1 MDTGKKIITADE
13 FKRIYPRE
21 EKRPVTVFTN
31 GCFDI
36 LHPGHVDYLERASA
50 LGDILMVGL
59 NSDRSVKNIK
69 GNSRPV
75 NREED
80 RARVLAA
87 LACVDFVILFDSDTP
102 LELIQSIV
110 PDVLIK
116 GGDWPEEKIVG
127 RDTVKQA
134 GGRVLSIDLLP
145 GYSTTDLI
153 DRIKHG

>member
-1 MDTGKKIITADE
+1 
-13 FKRIYPRE
+13 
-21 EKRPVTVFTN
+21 
-31 GCFDI
+31 
-36 LHPGHVDYLERASA
+36 
-50 LGDILMVGL
+50 MVGL

-75 NREED
+75 NRDED